1 MNIDKSEKFWDRLAK
16 NFDKG
21 GEQYEQSYIET
32 ITRYL
37 DRNDVVLD
45 FACGTGSLS
54 CLLAENVMSI
64 HGIDISS
71 NMIDIAM
78 NKAVERKIEN
88 ILFEQSTIF
97 DEKFAEDSFD
107 AIMACN
113 ILHLIEDSL
122 GVIQRIYQ
130 LLKPGG
136 IFISDT
142 PCLGEQRALMKG
154 FLALLSKIG
163 IAPYIN
169 PLKISQL
176 DDLLAKGKFQIAHS
190 EELGNGADSYLLI
203 AKKAYNKSSPMGSS
217 P

>member
-21 GEQYEQSYIET
+21 GEQYEQSYIDT

-71 NMIDIAM
+71 NMIDIAKK
-78 NKAVERKIEN
+78 KASNRNLEN
-88 ILFEQSTIF
+88 IHFERSTIF
-97 DEKFAEDSFD
+97 DEKFAEESFD
-107 AIMACN
+107 VIFACN
-113 ILHLIEDSL
+113 ILHLLEDPAK
-122 GVIQRIYQ
+122 VIQKISQ

-142 PCLGEQRALMKG
+142 VCLGEQKSIIRV
-154 FLALLSKIG
+154 FLALISKIG

-169 PLKISQL
+169 PLKSSQL
-176 DDLLAKGKFQIAHS
+176 DDSLTQSGFRVAHA
-190 EELGNGADSYLLI
+190 EMLGSGPTSYFLI
-203 AKKAYNKSSPMGSS
+203 AEKR
-217 P
+217 